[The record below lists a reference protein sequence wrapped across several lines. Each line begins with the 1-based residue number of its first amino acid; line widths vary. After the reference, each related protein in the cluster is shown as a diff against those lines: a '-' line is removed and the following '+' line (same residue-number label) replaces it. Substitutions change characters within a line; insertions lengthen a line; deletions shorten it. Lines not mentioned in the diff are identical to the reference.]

1 MISRGLAVRCATVMG
16 VLLLFG
22 SAQAAPG
29 GATAQA
35 NLSDAELGPRNY
47 TQRGANKIRQGSL
60 IKAEGAEVKTTFVDL
75 QGDLGHRRDQ
85 ELQTHYSRLAELDF
99 IAEIAAKGHHVAL
112 AERLETTR
120 RKEVERFFGVMQE
133 IRVRAM
139 PKAQEA
145 P

>member
-1 MISRGLAVRCATVMG
+1 MAGLC
-16 VLLLFG
+16 LL
-22 SAQAAPG
+22 SAPVTAANPTP
-29 GATAQA
+29 A
-35 NLSDAELGPRNY
+35 LSDAELGPRNY

-60 IKAEGAEVKTTFVDL
+60 LKAEGADVKTVYVDL

-85 ELQTHYSRLAELDF
+85 ELQTHYSRLAEMDF
-99 IAEIAAKGHHVAL
+99 IAELAAKSHNVAL
-112 AERLETTR
+112 AERLETSR

-139 PKAQEA
+139 PKSIET

>member
-1 MISRGLAVRCATVMG
+1 MKPLQYICASCIALFVAGIWAPAHAAVP
-16 VLLLFG
+16 
-22 SAQAAPG
+22 AAPS
-29 GATAQA
+29 
-35 NLSDAELGPRNY
+35 LSEAELGPRNY

-60 IKAEGAEVKTTFVDL
+60 LRAEGAEVKTVYVDL

-85 ELQTHYSRLAELDF
+85 ELQTHYSRLAEMDF
-99 IAEIAAKGHHVAL
+99 IAEIAVKSHNVAL

-139 PKAQEA
+139 PKAAQT